1 MQIQKLTSPWWLGGE
16 RPSEFLRV
24 AAPAKVN
31 LFLEVLARRPDG
43 YHAIETLMVAISLY
57 DTLDLAAA
65 ETLTLV
71 CDRPDLSVGPDN
83 LVLRAAR
90 LLQEQ
95 TGCTAGARMVL
106 SKRIPIAAGLAGGSA
121 NAAAALV
128 GLNELWQLRLP
139 AEALAA
145 LAGRLGSDVPF
156 FLGRPAAW
164 CTGRG
169 EIITPETPG
178 QPLHLVVAAPPQG
191 LSTAEVYRGVEVP
204 AEPVSGE
211 AIRAALR
218 AGDNVQVGR
227 LLHNRLQAS
236 AERISVA
243 VTELCRLLERLDVL
257 GARMSGSGSSVF
269 GVCRD
274 RRDALRVASQLSAQL
289 AAGAA
294 HSLEQTRVIVVQSV
308 V

>member
-1 MQIQKLTSPWWLGGE
+1 MRTRKLQSPWWLGGAS
-16 RPSEFLRV
+16 PCEFWRV
-24 AAPAKVN
+24 EAPAKVN
-31 LFLEVLARRPDG
+31 LFLEVLARRDDG
-43 YHAIETLMVAISLY
+43 YHAIETLMVAVSLS
-57 DTLDLAAA
+57 DTLDLAADEA
-65 ETLTLV
+65 LSLT
-71 CDRPDLSVGPDN
+71 CDKPGLSVGPDN
-83 LVLRAAR
+83 LVMRAAR
-90 LLQEQ
+90 LLQQE

-106 SKRIPIAAGLAGGSA
+106 SKRIPVAAGLAGGSTD
-121 NAAAALV
+121 AAAALM
-128 GLNELWQLRLP
+128 GLNELWSLRLP
-139 AEALAA
+139 LEWLSE
-145 LAGRLGSDVPF
+145 LAGQLGSDVPF
-156 FLGRPAAW
+156 FLNGSAAW

-169 EIITPETPG
+169 EIITPET
-178 QPLHLVVAAPPQG
+178 QARPLHLVIAAPPQG

-204 AEPVSGE
+204 AQPVNGK
-211 AIRAALR
+211 AIRAAFR
-218 AGDNVQVGR
+218 AGDHEQVGR

-243 VTELCRLLERLDVL
+243 VTELYRLLEKLDVL
-257 GARMSGSGSSVF
+257 GACMSGSGSSLF